1 MKKRI
6 FTGAAVAI
14 VTPFNENGINFEE
27 LKRLIDFN
35 IDNGTD
41 AIVIAGTTGESSTM
55 SDEEH
60 KEAIRFTVEYV
71 KKRIPVIAGTGSND
85 TAYAVELS
93 KYAES
98 VGVDGILVVT
108 PYYNKATQSGLVKHF
123 TYIADRVNVPM
134 ILYNVPSRTGV
145 NILPE
150 TYVELA
156 KHPRIV
162 AAKEASGDLSQ
173 VAKIKALCGDNLD
186 IYSGNDDQIVPI
198 LSLGGKGVISVLSN
212 VMPKEAHEICSLYFE
227 GKIEES
233 AKMQTDYLE
242 LINNLF
248 IEVNPIPVKTALGLM
263 GYNVGNLRMPLFAM
277 EGKNLETLK
286 DSLKEYGLI

>member
-71 KKRIPVIAGTGSND
+71 NKRIPVIAGTGSND

-233 AKMQTDYLE
+233 AKMQTDYLK